1 MTEANA
7 RTGLAANAPGNTLAY
22 MDQASYLWVRASGHV
37 HGIQCT
43 WVYQRE
49 IDQDGLARVH
59 DNLAH
64 GLLGRRIERSPL
76 PFGRHRWVA
85 YHELPGI
92 DIDPPISTREAVT
105 DWFDERARIPI
116 DPEFGP
122 CWHLGV
128 LPIEGYGT
136 AVTLVASHTVVDGV
150 GTCIALTD
158 AINGVRR
165 DLGLPPPGARP
176 KRQALLEDAR
186 VTFRGLPE
194 IGRAL
199 RATVTVARQSP
210 PARGGS
216 RGQPP
221 APKVNRKDKRP
232 ATVPGATVYIDAAQ
246 WDARAESLGGTSNA
260 LMAGFAAKLAE
271 KYGRLDSHG
280 MVTLSYPINDRT
292 ENDVRGNALK
302 GIDFAVD
309 PRPVTSD
316 LRKIRNDFRETINA
330 GLGKFKEQERAFPLT
345 PFIPTFVLKVLPLA
359 AMNADLTV
367 GCSNFGEMD
376 PAVAYVDGT
385 KADYYGMRMVEQ
397 NLTANSPEIASGEL
411 YVASGRV
418 GEKLFISFRA
428 YHPNWDNTRQALLEK
443 ISATLADFEL
453 TAFIE

>member
-1 MTEANA
+1 
-7 RTGLAANAPGNTLAY
+7 

-43 WVYQRE
+43 WVYRRE
-49 IDQDGLARVH
+49 VDHDGLRRVH

-64 GLLGRRIERSPL
+64 GLLGRRVEPSAL
-76 PFGRHRWVA
+76 PFGRHRWVSC
-85 YHELPGI
+85 HELPGI
-92 DIDPPISTREAVT
+92 DVANPVDSRDAVT
-105 DWFDERARIPI
+105 DWFDERARVPI

-158 AINGVRR
+158 AVKGVRR
-165 DLGLPPPGARP
+165 DLRLPPPGARP
-176 KRQALLEDAR
+176 KRQALVEDFR
-186 VTFRGLPE
+186 QTLRGLPE
-194 IGRAL
+194 IGDAL
-199 RATVTVARQSP
+199 RATVTVARQNRP
-210 PARGGS
+210 TKEGPG
-216 RGQPP
+216 GQPS
-221 APKVNRKDKRP
+221 APKPNRKDNRP
-232 ATVPGATVYIDAAQ
+232 AMVPGATIYIDGAE
-246 WDARAESLGGTSNA
+246 WDTRAESLGGTSNA

-271 KYGRLDSHG
+271 KYGRLRGDG
-280 MVTLSYPINDRT
+280 LVTLSYPINDRT
-292 ENDVRGNALK
+292 ENDMRANALK
-302 GIDFAVD
+302 GIDFPVD

-345 PFIPTFVLKVLPLA
+345 PFVPTIVLRKLPLA

-376 PAVAYVDGT
+376 PAVAYVDGSE
-385 KADYYGMRMVEQ
+385 ADYYGMRMVEQ
-397 NLTANSPEIASGEL
+397 NLTANSPEVASGEL

-418 GEKLFISFRA
+418 AGKLFVSFRA
-428 YHPNWDNTRQALLEK
+428 YHPNWDNSRQALLEK